1 MNNLTIAGNVGN
13 TRTGEYNG
21 KPVLNFSVAVNEG
34 KDRTT
39 WFDCALWGDRV
50 NSVGQYIEKG
60 GRIAV
65 TGSVS
70 AEAYDGKGKLKV
82 FVRDVTLM
90 GRPSEAAPAPVITPE
105 TMGGDDLDDDLPFAA
120 FEAGTIA

>member
-13 TRTGEYNG
+13 TRAGEHNG

-39 WFDCALWGDRV
+39 WFECALWGDRV
-50 NSVGQYIEKG
+50 NTVGQYIVKG
-60 GRIAV
+60 GKVCV

-70 AEAYDGKGKLKV
+70 GDVYDGKPKLKV

-90 GRPSEAAPAPVITPE
+90 GRPDADAAPREPVVTPE
-105 TMGGDDLDDDLPFAA
+105 QVGGDDFDDDIPF
-120 FEAGTIA
+120 

>member
-13 TRTGEYNG
+13 TRTGESNG

-50 NSVGQYIEKG
+50 NSVGRYIEKG
-60 GRIAV
+60 GKIAV

-70 AEAYDGKGKLKV
+70 AEAYEGKGKLRV

-90 GRPSEAAPAPVITPE
+90 GRADQPATQPARVATPE
-105 TMGGDDLDDDLPFAA
+105 PMGGDDFLDDAPF
-120 FEAGTIA
+120 

>member
-1 MNNLTIAGNVGN
+1 MNNLTIAGNVGS
-13 TRTGEYNG
+13 TRTGESNG

-39 WFDCALWGDRV
+39 WFDCALWGDRA
-50 NSVGQYIEKG
+50 NSVGRYIEKG
-60 GRIAV
+60 GKIAV

-70 AEAYDGKGKLKV
+70 AEAYEGKGKLKV

-90 GRPSEAAPAPVITPE
+90 GRADQPATQPAKVAPRDLIAGE
-105 TMGGDDLDDDLPFAA
+105 DFLDDAPF
-120 FEAGTIA
+120 

>member
-13 TRTGEYNG
+13 TRTGESNG

-39 WFDCALWGDRV
+39 WFECALWGDRV
-50 NSVGQYIEKG
+50 NTVGQYITKG
-60 GRIAV
+60 SKIAV

-70 AEAYDGKGKLKV
+70 ADVYEGKGKLKV

-90 GRPSEAAPAPVITPE
+90 GRPESQSANSERPAPVTNVV
-105 TMGGDDLDDDLPFAA
+105 TDDEFNDDIPF
-120 FEAGTIA
+120 

>member
-13 TRTGEYNG
+13 TRTGEHNG

-39 WFDCALWGDRV
+39 WFECALWGDRV
-50 NSVGQYIEKG
+50 NTVGRYIEKG
-60 GRIAV
+60 GRV
-65 TGSVS
+65 CVVGSVS
-70 AEAYDGKGKLKV
+70 GDVYDGKAKLKV

-90 GRPSEAAPAPVITPE
+90 GRPEGVQDSVPSRSSEP
-105 TMGGDDLDDDLPFAA
+105 GGNVNDDFDDDVPF
-120 FEAGTIA
+120 

>member
-13 TRTGEYNG
+13 TRAGEHNG

-39 WFDCALWGDRV
+39 WFECALWGDRV
-50 NSVGQYIEKG
+50 NTVGQYITKG
-60 GRIAV
+60 GKV
-65 TGSVS
+65 CVVGSVS
-70 AEAYDGKGKLKV
+70 GDVYEGKSKLKV

-90 GRPSEAAPAPVITPE
+90 GRPENSETPAAPAAPA
-105 TMGGDDLDDDLPFAA
+105 DDLDDDSSIPF
-120 FEAGTIA
+120 